1 MMNEDAKDV
10 LLEAIQRRSERKVG
24 LLAKELVYAASED
37 KEAILAGLEIERWL
51 AETCRECLERPM

>member
-1 MMNEDAKDV
+1 MNEDV
-10 LLEAIQRRSERKVG
+10 TNILLDAIRRRSERKVG

-51 AETCRECLERPM
+51 ADACRDCLSE